1 MQKTFK
7 ILKILG
13 STYLALNLFIFIQAC
28 SEEKKE
34 TDELQNTPRR
44 KARPKPP
51 QATSSDE
58 NKNNSDSTTKGAVEA
73 VTQTLQCEDGK
84 FLDESICKTC
94 PAGSSPEST
103 SESDCTLKSIPVGQI
118 QTIVNQYL
126 DSKTKADIENK
137 YGEIKH
143 WDTSNV
149 KDISML
155 FKYKTSFNKD
165 IGALDTS
172 QVTNMNAMFT
182 KIILN
187 TFL

>member
-1 MQKTFK
+1 MSCRIFFK
-7 ILKILG
+7 DGIRQG
-13 STYLALNLFIFIQAC
+13 C
-28 SEEKKE
+28 
-34 TDELQNTPRR
+34 
-44 KARPKPP
+44 
-51 QATSSDE
+51 
-58 NKNNSDSTTKGAVEA
+58 TKG
-73 VTQTLQCEDGK
+73 TNWST
-84 FLDESICKTC
+84 
-94 PAGSSPEST
+94 PESDT
-103 SESDCTLKSIPVGQI
+103 DNLESIPVSKI